1 MSIYRSYVYVVS
13 ALLRRLARKGLYRL
27 FQAMLTLEKEKYG
40 LRYVPAEAVG
50 YAVVCPLYARS
61 YAEEKEVAVF
71 TRALLD
77 RVRYAEALKLVDVET
92 LTSVVRRAARG
103 DRRAMESLLEVGRG
117 LAPQEVEKIFPELL
131 REFQH
136 YSRAARGEAPSGPG
150 EEAYHFYKY
159 AEQLSYAGFAD
170 LWNNVAIY
178 SVAGVA
184 ADYVYIFK
192 YNKEGVEYSVAKTIA
207 SAEGDVA
214 AKIWRRPRAKLHIQ
228 ERGKPPKLTFV
239 EPKDPEPHYKALLR
253 GQCRKGRLCPACPL
267 RNACECLK

>member
-13 ALLRRLARKGLYRL
+13 ALLRRLARKGLYRF
-27 FQAMLTLEKEKYG
+27 FQAMLTLEGEKYG

-61 YAEEKEVAVF
+61 YAEEKEAAVF

-77 RVRYAEALKLVDVET
+77 RVRYAETLKLVDVET

-103 DRRAMESLLEVGRG
+103 NRRAMESLLEVGQG
-117 LAPQEVEKIFPELL
+117 LTPQEVEKISPELL

-136 YSRAARGEAPSGPG
+136 YSRAARGEVPSGPG
-150 EEAYHFYKY
+150 EETYHFYKY
-159 AEQLSYAGFAD
+159 AEPLPYAGFAD

-178 SVAGVA
+178 SIAGVA
-184 ADYVYIFK
+184 ADYVYVFR
-192 YNKEGVEYSVAKTIA
+192 YNRGGVEYGVAKTIA

-214 AKIWRRPRAKLHIQ
+214 AKIWRRPRSKLHIQ
-228 ERGKPPKLTFV
+228 EPGKPPKLTFV
-239 EPKDPEPHYKALLR
+239 VPKDPEPHHKALLR
-253 GQCRKGRLCPACPL
+253 GNARKAPSAPPAP
-267 RNACECLK
+267 

>member
-1 MSIYRSYVYVVS
+1 MS
-13 ALLRRLARKGLYRL
+13 ALLRRLARKGLYRF
-27 FQAMLTLEKEKYG
+27 FQAVLTLEEEKHG

-50 YAVVCPLYARS
+50 YAAACPLYARS

-71 TRALLD
+71 THVLLD
-77 RVRYAEALKLVDVET
+77 RMIYAEALRLVDVET

-117 LAPQEVEKIFPELL
+117 LTPQEVEKIFPELL
-131 REFQH
+131 WDFQH
-136 YSRAARGEAPSGPG
+136 YSRSARGEAPSGPG
-150 EEAYHFYKY
+150 EETYHFHKY
-159 AEQLSYAGFAD
+159 AEQLPYAGFAD

-184 ADYVYIFK
+184 ANYVYAFR
-192 YNKEGVEYSVAKTIA
+192 YNRTCVEYGVARSIA

-228 ERGKPPKLTFV
+228 EPGKPPKLTFV
-239 EPKDPEPHYKALLR
+239 EPNDPEPHYKALLR
-253 GQCRKGRLCPACPL
+253 GQCR
-267 RNACECLK
+267 

>member
-1 MSIYRSYVYVVS
+1 VS
-13 ALLRRLARKGLYRL
+13 ALLRRLARKGLYRF

-92 LTSVVRRAARG
+92 LTSVVRRAAKG

-117 LAPQEVEKIFPELL
+117 LTPQEAEKVFPELL
-131 REFQH
+131 REFQY
-136 YSRAARGEAPSGPG
+136 YSKAARGGAPSGPG

-159 AEQLSYAGFAD
+159 AEPLPYAGFAD

-178 SVAGVA
+178 SIAGVA

-192 YNKEGVEYSVAKTIA
+192 FNREGMEYNVAKSIA

-253 GQCRKGRLCPACPL
+253 GECRRGPSAPPAP
-267 RNACECLK
+267 